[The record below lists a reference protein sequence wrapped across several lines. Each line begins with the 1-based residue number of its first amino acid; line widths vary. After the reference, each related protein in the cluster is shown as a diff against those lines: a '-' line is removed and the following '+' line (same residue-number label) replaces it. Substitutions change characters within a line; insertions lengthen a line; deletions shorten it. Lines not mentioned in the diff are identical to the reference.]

1 MSIVKILKK
10 LRDILDTLRSGQI
23 EIGLQ
28 QLAHIKGFEPQTA
41 IVYAEINYFNS
52 NYENAMINDENA
64 LPFDEQWYAGN
75 ILCEHFFAYSHAA
88 IRGDQISRAATFYN
102 NFLKEKEKLNLPEH
116 RIHFYRHQI
125 NNHLAKLNGEKDLII
140 DNKPLQLV
148 KEGKS
153 VDEFRAQLKQYRP
166 KLTFE
171 SEQGAEYLLQF
182 MLETGNTDESLAYY
196 ETFADK
202 IVSETIHIQAARLF
216 HVTGQIDQ
224 AQQALMRFVKNWYP
238 VEYIQ
243 ITPMVL
249 FSYED
254 LYPLLTTAWKQEI
267 LHTPKGK
274 P

>member
-1 MSIVKILKK
+1 M
-10 LRDILDTLRSGQI
+10 
-23 EIGLQ
+23 
-28 QLAHIKGFEPQTA
+28 
-41 IVYAEINYFNS
+41 
-52 NYENAMINDENA
+52 
-64 LPFDEQWYAGN
+64 
-75 ILCEHFFAYSHAA
+75 
-88 IRGDQISRAATFYN
+88 
-102 NFLKEKEKLNLPEH
+102 
-116 RIHFYRHQI
+116 
-125 NNHLAKLNGEKDLII
+125 II

-196 ETFADK
+196 EKFADK

-254 LYPLLTTAWKQEI
+254 LYPLLTIAWKQEI
-267 LHTPKGK
+267 LHTPKENHKAG
-274 P
+274 